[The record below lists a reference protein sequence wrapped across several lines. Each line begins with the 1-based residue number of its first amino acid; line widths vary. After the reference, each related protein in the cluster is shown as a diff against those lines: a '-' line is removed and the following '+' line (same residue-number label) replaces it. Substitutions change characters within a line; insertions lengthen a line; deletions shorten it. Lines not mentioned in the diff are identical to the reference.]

1 MALTSASVS
10 GPFLY
15 LFDNKNG
22 IFSQVFVPHILIF
35 RKLHLLL
42 LSKMKVQA
50 EDGAKNY

>member
-15 LFDNKNG
+15 LFVVKKWH
-22 IFSQVFVPHILIF
+22 FSQVFVPHILIF

-42 LSKMKVQA
+42 FSKMEVQA
-50 EDGAKNY
+50 ENGAKNH